1 MIWNHRISR
10 ILVGILLFALA
21 IVLLLPGLTGFTSL
35 DGTVNAR
42 FAIVNAPIDGEVAE
56 TPPKVGARVLA
67 GAPLALI
74 HNARVNRAI
83 LTSLQADHMTA
94 VEHVAALKR
103 ERDELVRLR
112 DQLGARMEVFT
123 RTTVADLERQV
134 EILNKRVKVS
144 KAQDNVAQVDF
155 DRRLA
160 LEAKG
165 ILSTKMVESARA
177 AWEAAGG
184 ELEIS
189 GLTVAQLEQKLEA
202 VRNGVFVFG
211 DGQNDV
217 PYSRQRQDEVIVRIS
232 DLNTRIAENETR
244 GAQVQMQLIEEENRV
259 RSLTSASDPSPFD
272 GVVWS
277 SNIVNGSNVILNTE
291 LMRILDC
298 SDLFV
303 DILVPEVDY
312 QEIYPGLTAEVR
324 LLGGGEAFKGVVLS
338 VRGSSAVAEKDTLA
352 ANQPETAK
360 RNDRIRVGLAPSAL
374 NTDYANFCQVGR
386 SVQVRLPKPNIRIW
400 NWVESLW
407 FSIS

>member
-1 MIWNHRISR
+1 MIWNHRITR
-10 ILVGILLFALA
+10 ILVGISLLALV
-21 IVLLLPGLTGFTSL
+21 IVLMLPSLTGYTSL

-42 FAIVNAPIDGEVAE
+42 FAIVNAPIDGELAE

-67 GAPLALI
+67 GEPLALI

-83 LTSLQADHMTA
+83 LTSLRADHMTA
-94 VEHVAALKR
+94 VEHVTALKR

-112 DQLGARMEVFT
+112 DQLAVRMEVFM
-123 RTTVADLERQV
+123 RTTIADLERQV

-144 KAQDNVAQVDF
+144 QAQDNVAQVDF

-165 ILSTKMVESARA
+165 ILSTKMVESAKA

-202 VRNGVFVFG
+202 VRQGVFVLG

-217 PYSRQRQDEVIVRIS
+217 PYSRQRQDEVIVRIN

-244 GAQVQMQLIEEENRV
+244 AAQVQKQLIEEENRV
-259 RSLTSASDPSPFD
+259 RSLTSASVPSPFD

-277 SNIVNGSNVILNTE
+277 SNVVNGSNVILNNE

-324 LLGGGEAFKGVVLS
+324 LLGAGDVFKGVVLS
-338 VRGSSAVAEKDTLA
+338 VRGSAAVAEKDTLA
-352 ANQPETAK
+352 ANQPETTK

-374 NTDYANFCQVGR
+374 NTDFANFCQVGR
-386 SVQVRLPKPNIRIW
+386 SVQVRLPKPDIRIW
-400 NWVESLW
+400 NWVEGLW

>member
-1 MIWNHRISR
+1 MIWNRRITR
-10 ILVGILLFALA
+10 ILVGISLLALV
-21 IVLLLPGLTGFTSL
+21 IVLMLPSLTGFTSL

-42 FAIVNAPIDGEVAE
+42 FAIVNAPIDGEVVE
-56 TPPKVGARVLA
+56 TPPKVGAHVLA
-67 GAPLALI
+67 GETLALI
-74 HNARVNRAI
+74 RNARVNRAI
-83 LTSLQADHMTA
+83 LTSLHADHMTA
-94 VEHVAALKR
+94 VEHAAALKR

-112 DQLGARMEVFT
+112 DQLAVRMEVFT
-123 RTTVADLERQV
+123 RTTIADLERQV
-134 EILNKRVKVS
+134 EILKKRVKVS
-144 KAQDNVAQVDF
+144 EAQDNVAQVDF

-189 GLTVAQLEQKLEA
+189 GLTVAQLEQKLAA
-202 VRNGVFVFG
+202 VRQGVFVLG

-217 PYSRQRQDEVIVRIS
+217 PYSRQRQDEVTVRIN
-232 DLNTRIAENETR
+232 DLNTRVAENETR
-244 GAQVQMQLIEEENRV
+244 AAQAQKQLIEEENRV
-259 RSLTSASDPSPFD
+259 RSLISASVPSPFD

-277 SNIVNGSNVILNTE
+277 SNVVNGSNVILNNE

-312 QEIYPGLTAEVR
+312 QEIYPGLAAEARV
-324 LLGGGEAFKGVVLS
+324 LGAGDVFKGVVLS
-338 VRGSSAVAEKDTLA
+338 VRGSAAVAEKDTLA
-352 ANQPETAK
+352 ANQPETTK

-374 NTDYANFCQVGR
+374 NTDFANFCQVGR

-400 NWVESLW
+400 NWVEGLW